1 MASGGQPQTPALLHG
16 GNLAAAALQD
26 AGVDVVF
33 TLSGGHVFP
42 LYDGCVAAGIRLVDT
57 RHEQTAGF
65 AAEGWAKVTRR
76 PGVAALTAGPGVT
89 NGVSAI
95 TSAFFCGSPLVV
107 IGGRAPAARWGS
119 GSLQEVDHVP
129 IVAEVTK
136 RATTAAKTGD
146 IEAEVA
152 ASLAAAASAPR
163 GPCFGDIP
171 VDQFFD
177 KAARVGGAAGST
189 GSTGG
194 VGSGGAAGGDAAAGR
209 SPDPDALRRVAKLLA
224 DAERPVIMAGAG
236 VYWERAEG
244 GLRELAEAA
253 AVPVLMNGLGRG
265 TLPASHPLA
274 FSRAR
279 SAALR
284 EADLVVAAGV
294 PLDFRLGFG
303 QFGGGARIVHLV
315 EHLSLIATHV
325 ELAGAAAGPLAAVF
339 AGIVAAGV
347 EPADAAGRKE
357 WAARLAADE
366 TARREKEQETLR
378 STADPIHPARIYG
391 ELRARM
397 EPDAVVVVDG
407 GDFGSYAGKFVD
419 SETAGSFLDPG
430 PYGCLGTGPGYGLA
444 ARLAAQADGRPDR
457 QVFLMLGDGA
467 AGFSLMDFDTLVRHE
482 APVVAIVGNNGI
494 WGLEKHPMRAL
505 YGYDVVA
512 ELRPGTRYDQVVT
525 ALGGHGELVTDP
537 AEIGPAIDRA
547 LASGVPALVNVL
559 TDPADVY
566 PRSSALM

>member
-1 MASGGQPQTPALLHG
+1 MDTSGGHPQTPGPVHG
-16 GNLAAAALQD
+16 GQLAAAALKD
-26 AGVDVVF
+26 GGVDVVF
-33 TLSGGHVFP
+33 TLSGGHIFP
-42 LYDGCVAAGIRLVDT
+42 LYDGCVSAGIRLVDT

-89 NGVSAI
+89 NGMSAV
-95 TSAFFCGSPLVV
+95 TGAFFSGSPMVV

-129 IVAEVTK
+129 IVTEVTK
-136 RATTAAKTGD
+136 RAVTAAKTGD
-146 IEAEVA
+146 IYRELA
-152 ASLAAAASAPR
+152 ASLQAATTAPR
-163 GPCFGDIP
+163 GPCFVDVP

-177 KAARVGGAAGST
+177 RAP
-189 GSTGG
+189 
-194 VGSGGAAGGDAAAGR
+194 AGGEGLGMAEAEGAPAR
-209 SPDPDALRRVAKLLA
+209 SPDPDALARVAKLLA

-236 VYWERAEG
+236 VYWEGAEAA
-244 GLRELAEAA
+244 LEELAEAA
-253 AVPVLMNGLGRG
+253 GAPVLMNGLGRG
-265 TLPASHPLA
+265 TLRASHLLA

-279 SAALR
+279 SVALR
-284 EADLVVAAGV
+284 KADLVIAAGV
-294 PLDFRLGFG
+294 PLDFRLAFG
-303 QFGGGARIVHLV
+303 QFGGGARVVHLV
-315 EHLSLIATHV
+315 EHPAQVATHV
-325 ELAGAAAGPLAAVF
+325 ELAGSAAGDLSAVF
-339 AGIVAAGV
+339 RGIVAAGV
-347 EPADAAGRKE
+347 EASHPKERAEWLAD
-357 WAARLAADE
+357 LSADE
-366 TARREKEQETLR
+366 TARREKEAETLR
-378 STADPIHPARIYG
+378 SIADPIHPARIYG
-391 ELRARM
+391 ELRARL
-397 EPDAVVVVDG
+397 EPDAVVVADG
-407 GDFGSYAGKFVD
+407 GDFGSYAGKLID
-419 SETAGSFLDPG
+419 TETPGSFLDPG

-444 ARLAAQADGRPDR
+444 ARLAAVAAGRPDR

-512 ELRPGTRYDQVVT
+512 ELRPGTRYDQVVA

-537 AEIGPAIDRA
+537 EEIGPAIDRA
-547 LASGVPALVNVL
+547 LAAGVPALVNVL

>member
-1 MASGGQPQTPALLHG
+1 MDMVHG
-16 GNLAAAALQD
+16 GTLAARALKE

-33 TLSGGHVFP
+33 TLSGGHIFP
-42 LYDGCVAAGIRLVDT
+42 LYDGCVTAGIRLVDT

-89 NGVSAI
+89 NGMSAI
-95 TSAFFCGSPLVV
+95 TGAFFCGSPMVV
-107 IGGRAPAARWGS
+107 IAGRAPAARWGS

-129 IVAEVTK
+129 IVAQVTK
-136 RATTAAKTGD
+136 RAVTAATTDAIGP
-146 IEAEVA
+146 EVA
-152 ASLAAAASAPR
+152 TALMAATTAPR
-163 GPCFGDIP
+163 GPCFVDVP

-177 KAARVGGAAGST
+177 RAPADGSWSVTVGGGGWADTEPDVDEVAA
-189 GSTGG
+189 
-194 VGSGGAAGGDAAAGR
+194 
-209 SPDPDALRRVAKLLA
+209 VAKLIA
-224 DAERPVIMAGAG
+224 AAERPVIMAGAG
-236 VYWERAEG
+236 VYWDGAEAA
-244 GLRELAEAA
+244 LEELAEAA
-253 AVPVLMNGLGRG
+253 GLPVLMNGLGRG
-265 TLPASHPLA
+265 TLRASHLLA

-279 SAALR
+279 STALR
-284 EADLVVAAGV
+284 RADLVVAAGV

-303 QFGGGARIVHLV
+303 QFGGGARVVHLV
-315 EHLSLIATHV
+315 EDASQVAGHV
-325 ELAGAAAGPLAAVF
+325 ELAGSAAGDLSKVF
-339 AGIVAAGV
+339 RGIVAAGA
-347 EPADAAGRKE
+347 EAADRRDRAE
-357 WAARLAADE
+357 WLADLTADE
-366 TARREKEQETLR
+366 TGRREKEEETLR
-378 STADPIHPARIYG
+378 STAAPIHPARIYG
-391 ELRARM
+391 ELRARL

-407 GDFGSYAGKFVD
+407 GDFGSYAGKLID
-419 SETAGSFLDPG
+419 TETPGSFLDPG

-444 ARLAAQADGRPDR
+444 ARLAAVAAGRPHR

-482 APVVAIVGNNGI
+482 APVVAVVGNNGI

-512 ELRPGTRYDQVVT
+512 ELRPGTRYDQVVA

-537 AEIGPAIDRA
+537 EEIGPAIDRA

>member
-1 MASGGQPQTPALLHG
+1 
-16 GNLAAAALQD
+16 
-26 AGVDVVF
+26 
-33 TLSGGHVFP
+33 
-42 LYDGCVAAGIRLVDT
+42 VAAGIRLVDT

-76 PGVAALTAGPGVT
+76 PGVAAVTAGPGVT
-89 NGVSAI
+89 NAISAI
-95 TSAFFCGSPLVV
+95 TGAFFCGSPVVV

-136 RATTAAKTGD
+136 RAVTAAKTAD
-146 IEAEVA
+146 IGPEVA
-152 ASLAAAASAPR
+152 AALAAAAAAPR
-163 GPCFGDIP
+163 GPCFVDVP

-177 KAARVGGAAGST
+177 RAPADGGPTLSVGGEQP
-189 GSTGG
+189 
-194 VGSGGAAGGDAAAGR
+194 VGP
-209 SPDPDALRRVAKLLA
+209 PDSEALTSVAKLLA
-224 DAERPVIMAGAG
+224 DAARPVIMAGAG
-236 VYWERAEG
+236 VYWERAEDQ
-244 GLRELAEAA
+244 LRTLAEAA
-253 AVPVLMNGLGRG
+253 SVPVFMNGLGRG
-265 TLPASHPLA
+265 AVPASHPLA

-279 SAALR
+279 SVAFR

-303 QFGGGARIVHLV
+303 RFAGGARVVHLV
-315 EHLSLIATHV
+315 EHPSLVGTHA
-325 ELAGAAAGPLAAVF
+325 ELAGAAAGELSAVF

-347 EPADAAGRKE
+347 EPADAAGRAE
-357 WAARLAADE
+357 WVARLAADE
-366 TARREKEQETLR
+366 TARREKEQATLR

-391 ELRARM
+391 ELRTRLQ
-397 EPDAVVVVDG
+397 PDAVVVVDG
-407 GDFGSYAGKFVD
+407 GDFGSYAGKFID
-419 SETAGSFLDPG
+419 SETPGSFLDPG

-444 ARLAAQADGRPDR
+444 ARLAAQAEGRPDR

-467 AGFSLMDFDTLVRHE
+467 AGFSLMDFDTLVRHQ

-512 ELRPGTRYDQVVT
+512 ELRPGTRYDQVVA

-547 LASGVPALVNVL
+547 LASGVPALVNVI

>member
-1 MASGGQPQTPALLHG
+1 MRQHG
-16 GNLAAAALQD
+16 GILAAAALKD

-33 TLSGGHVFP
+33 TLSGGHIFP
-42 LYDGCVAAGIRLVDT
+42 LYDGCVKAGIALVDT

-89 NGVSAI
+89 NGMSAI
-95 TSAFFCGSPLVV
+95 TSAFFCGSPVVV

-129 IVAEVTK
+129 MVAEVTK
-136 RATTAAKTGD
+136 RAVTAAKAGD
-146 IEAEVA
+146 IGAEVA
-152 ASLAAAASAPR
+152 ASLAAAAGAPR
-163 GPCFGDIP
+163 GPCFVDIP

-177 KAARVGGAAGST
+177 VAEAEPVDVAPRPAGA
-189 GSTGG
+189 
-194 VGSGGAAGGDAAAGR
+194 
-209 SPDPDALRRVAKLLA
+209 PDPDALTAVAELLA

-236 VYWERAEG
+236 VYWEGAEVA
-244 GLRELAEAA
+244 LEELAEAA
-253 AVPVLMNGLGRG
+253 GMPVLMNGLGRG
-265 TLPASHPLA
+265 TLRASHLLA

-279 SAALR
+279 SLALKK
-284 EADLVVAAGV
+284 ADLVIAAGV
-294 PLDFRLGFG
+294 PLDFRLAFG
-303 QFGGGARIVHLV
+303 RFGGGARVVHLV
-315 EHLSLIATHV
+315 EHPSQVATHV
-325 ELAGAAAGPLAAVF
+325 ELAGSAAGDLSAVF
-339 AGIVAAGV
+339 RGLVSAGV
-347 EPADAAGRKE
+347 GASNPKARAEWVAD
-357 WAARLAADE
+357 LSADE
-366 TARREKEQETLR
+366 TARREKEEETLR
-378 STADPIHPARIYG
+378 SPADPIHPARIYG
-391 ELRARM
+391 ELRARL

-407 GDFGSYAGKFVD
+407 GDFGSYAGKFID
-419 SETAGSFLDPG
+419 TETPGSFLDPG

-444 ARLAAQADGRPDR
+444 ARLAARAAGRPDR

-467 AGFSLMDFDTLVRHE
+467 TGFSLMDFDTLVRHD

-512 ELRPGTRYDQVVT
+512 ELRPGTRYDQVVA

-537 AEIGPAIDRA
+537 DEIGPAIDRA
-547 LASGVPALVNVL
+547 LAAGVPALVNVM

-566 PRSSALM
+566 PRSSSLM

>member
-1 MASGGQPQTPALLHG
+1 MDSSGGNPQPPGPVHG
-16 GNLAAAALQD
+16 GNLAAGALKD

-33 TLSGGHVFP
+33 TLSGGHIFP

-65 AAEGWAKVTRR
+65 AAEGWAKVTRQ

-89 NGVSAI
+89 NGMSAI
-95 TSAFFCGSPLVV
+95 TSAFFCGSPMVV

-136 RATTAAKTGD
+136 RAVTAQKTGD
-146 IEAEVA
+146 IYNEVVASILTA
-152 ASLAAAASAPR
+152 AMAPR
-163 GPCFGDIP
+163 GPTFVDIP

-177 KAARVGGAAGST
+177 RAAPPDGGPLSAL
-189 GSTGG
+189 
-194 VGSGGAAGGDAAAGR
+194 SGGR
-209 SPDPDALRRVAKLLA
+209 SPDTDALARVAKLIA

-236 VYWERAEG
+236 VYWDRAEEA
-244 GLRELAEAA
+244 LEELAEAA
-253 AVPVLMNGLGRG
+253 GVPVLMNGLGRG
-265 TLPASHPLA
+265 TLRASHLLA

-279 SAALR
+279 STALR
-284 EADLVVAAGV
+284 KADLVIAAGV

-303 QFGGGARIVHLV
+303 QFGGGARVVHLM
-315 EHLSLIATHV
+315 EHPSQIATHV
-325 ELAGAAAGPLAAVF
+325 ELAGSAAGDLSAVF
-339 AGIVAAGV
+339 RGIVAARV
-347 EPADAAGRKE
+347 EPSRQKERAEWVAD
-357 WAARLAADE
+357 LSADE
-366 TARREKEQETLR
+366 TARREKEEETLR
-378 STADPIHPARIYG
+378 SQADPIHPARIYG
-391 ELRARM
+391 ELRDRLQ
-397 EPDAVVVVDG
+397 PDAVVVVDG
-407 GDFGSYAGKFVD
+407 GDFGSYAGKLID
-419 SETAGSFLDPG
+419 TETPGAFLDPG

-444 ARLAAQADGRPDR
+444 ARLAAQTEGRPDR
-457 QVFLMLGDGA
+457 QVFILLGDGA

-494 WGLEKHPMRAL
+494 WGLEKHPMQAL

-512 ELRPGTRYDQVVT
+512 ELRPGTRYDQVVE

-566 PRSSALM
+566 PRSSSLM

>member
-1 MASGGQPQTPALLHG
+1 MDRGHG
-16 GNLAAAALQD
+16 GTLAAQALVA

-33 TLSGGHVFP
+33 TLSGGHLFP

-89 NGVSAI
+89 NGMSAI
-95 TSAFFCGSPLVV
+95 TSAFFCGSPMVV

-136 RATTAAKTGD
+136 RAVTARKTGD
-146 IEAEVA
+146 IYAEVMASVMA
-152 ASLAAAASAPR
+152 AMVPPL
-163 GPCFGDIP
+163 GPAFVDIP

-177 KAARVGGAAGST
+177 RAPLSKEP
-189 GSTGG
+189 
-194 VGSGGAAGGDAAAGR
+194 AGGFAGGR
-209 SPDPDALRRVAKLLA
+209 SPDPDALARVAKLIA
-224 DAERPVIMAGAG
+224 DAERPVIMAGGG
-236 VYWERAEG
+236 VYWDGAEEA
-244 GLRELAEAA
+244 LEELAEAA
-253 AVPVLMNGLGRG
+253 NVPVLMNGLGRG
-265 TLPASHPLA
+265 TLRASHPLA

-279 SAALR
+279 SLALKN
-284 EADLVVAAGV
+284 ADLVVAAGV
-294 PLDFRLGFG
+294 PLDFRLNFG
-303 QFGGGARIVHLV
+303 SFAGGARVVHLV
-315 EHLSLIATHV
+315 EHPSMAATHLD
-325 ELAGAAAGPLAAVF
+325 LAGSAAGDLTQVF
-339 AGIVAAGV
+339 EGLIAAGV
-347 EPADAAGRKE
+347 EPARRGERGKWVGELAQGETGRRQQE
-357 WAARLAADE
+357 E
-366 TARREKEQETLR
+366 ETLR
-378 STADPIHPARIYG
+378 SGHDPIHPARIYG
-391 ELRARM
+391 ELRDRL
-397 EPDAVVVVDG
+397 EPDGVIVVDG
-407 GDFGSYAGKFVD
+407 GDFGSYAGKLVD
-419 SETAGSFLDPG
+419 TEAPGAFLDPG

-444 ARLAAQADGRPDR
+444 ARLAAVADGRPDR

-467 AGFSLMDFDTLVRHE
+467 AGFSLMDFDTLVRHD

-512 ELRPGTRYDQVVT
+512 ELRPGTRYDQVVA
-525 ALGGHGELVTDP
+525 ALGGYGELVTDP

-547 LASGVPALVNVL
+547 LAAGVPALVNVL

>member
-1 MASGGQPQTPALLHG
+1 
-16 GNLAAAALQD
+16 LAAAALQD
-26 AGVDVVF
+26 AGVDIVF
-33 TLSGGHVFP
+33 TLSGGHIFP

-65 AAEGWAKVTRR
+65 AAEGWAKITRR

-89 NGVSAI
+89 NGMSAI

-152 ASLAAAASAPR
+152 ASLAAAVAAPR
-163 GPCFGDIP
+163 GPCFVDIP

-177 KAARVGGAAGST
+177 KAPRS
-189 GSTGG
+189 
-194 VGSGGAAGGDAAAGR
+194 AAGGADATARPAGER
-209 SPDPDALRRVAKLLA
+209 APDPDALARVAKLLA
-224 DAERPVIMAGAG
+224 GAERPVIMAGAG

-244 GLRELAEAA
+244 ALRELAEAA

-265 TLPASHPLA
+265 TVPASHPLA

-279 SAALR
+279 SVALR
-284 EADLVVAAGV
+284 EADLVIAAGA

-303 QFGGGARIVHLV
+303 NFGRGTGGVPPTTAAGAAKDSGARVVHLV
-315 EHLSLIATHV
+315 EHPSLVATHV
-325 ELAGAAAGPLAAVF
+325 ELAGSAAGALAAVF

-347 EPADAAGRKE
+347 EPADAPGRKE

-391 ELRARM
+391 ELRDRM

-419 SETAGSFLDPG
+419 SETPGSFLDPG
-430 PYGCLGTGPGYGLA
+430 PYGCLGTGPGYSLA
-444 ARLAAQADGRPDR
+444 ARLAAQAEGRPDR

-525 ALGGHGELVTDP
+525 ALGGYGELVTDP

-566 PRSSALM
+566 PRSSSLM

>member
-1 MASGGQPQTPALLHG
+1 MDTLHG
-16 GNLAAAALQD
+16 GQLAAGALKD

-33 TLSGGHVFP
+33 TLSGGHIFP

-76 PGVAALTAGPGVT
+76 PGVAALTAGPGIT
-89 NGVSAI
+89 NGMSAI
-95 TSAFFCGSPLVV
+95 TGAFFSGSPMVI

-136 RATTAAKTGD
+136 RAVTAAKTGD
-146 IEAEVA
+146 IYREVA
-152 ASLAAAASAPR
+152 ASLAAATSAPR
-163 GPCFGDIP
+163 GPCFVDIP

-177 KAARVGGAAGST
+177 RAAFDEP
-189 GSTGG
+189 
-194 VGSGGAAGGDAAAGR
+194 AAGGPSSDGR
-209 SPDPDALRRVAKLLA
+209 TPDPEALARVAKLLA
-224 DAERPVIMAGAG
+224 EAERPVIMAGAG
-236 VYWERAEG
+236 VYWDGAEAA
-244 GLRELAEAA
+244 LEELAEAA
-253 AVPVLMNGLGRG
+253 GAPVLMNGLGRG
-265 TLPASHPLA
+265 TLRASHLLA

-279 SAALR
+279 SVALR
-284 EADLVVAAGV
+284 KADLVVAAGV

-303 QFGGGARIVHLV
+303 QFGGGARVVHLV
-315 EHLSLIATHV
+315 EHPSMVAAHV
-325 ELAGAAAGPLAAVF
+325 ELAGSAAGDLSAVF
-339 AGIVAAGV
+339 RGLVAAGV
-347 EPADAAGRKE
+347 GASHPRERAEWVAD
-357 WAARLAADE
+357 LSADE
-366 TARREKEQETLR
+366 TARREKEEETLR
-378 STADPIHPARIYG
+378 STAEPIHPARIYG
-391 ELRARM
+391 ELRARL

-419 SETAGSFLDPG
+419 AETPGSFLDPG

-444 ARLAAQADGRPDR
+444 ARLAAVASGRPDR
-457 QVFLMLGDGA
+457 QVFIMLGDGA

-494 WGLEKHPMRAL
+494 WGLEKHPMKAL

-512 ELRPGTRYDQVVT
+512 ELRPGTRYDQVVA
-525 ALGGHGELVTDP
+525 ALGGHGELVADP

-547 LASGVPALVNVL
+547 LVSGVPALVNVI

>member
-1 MASGGQPQTPALLHG
+1 MDLVHG
-16 GNLAAAALQD
+16 GTLAASALKA
-26 AGVDVVF
+26 AGVEVVF
-33 TLSGGHVFP
+33 TLSGGHIFP

-89 NGVSAI
+89 NGMSAI
-95 TSAFFCGSPLVV
+95 TSAYFCGSPVVV

-136 RATTAAKTGD
+136 RATTAATTGD

-152 ASLAAAASAPR
+152 ASLAAAVAAPR
-163 GPCFGDIP
+163 GPCFVDIP

-177 KAARVGGAAGST
+177 RAAPGGSAADSVSGA
-189 GSTGG
+189 TGG
-194 VGSGGAAGGDAAAGR
+194 T
-209 SPDPDALRRVAKLLA
+209 PDPDALARVAKLLA

-244 GLRELAEAA
+244 PLRELAEAA
-253 AVPVLMNGLGRG
+253 SVPVLMNGLGRG
-265 TLPASHPLA
+265 TVPASHPLA

-279 SAALR
+279 SVALR

-294 PLDFRLGFG
+294 PLDFRLAFG
-303 QFGGGARIVHLV
+303 QFGGGARVVHLV
-315 EHLSLIATHV
+315 EHPSMVADHL
-325 ELAGAAAGPLAAVF
+325 ELAAAAAGDLSAVF
-339 AGIVAAGV
+339 RGIVAAGA
-347 EPADAAGRKE
+347 EPADGAGRKD
-357 WAARLAADE
+357 WLARLAADE
-366 TARREKEQETLR
+366 AARREKEQATLQ

-391 ELRARM
+391 ELRARL

-407 GDFGSYAGKFVD
+407 GDFGSYAGKYID
-419 SETAGSFLDPG
+419 SESPGSFLDPG
-430 PYGCLGTGPGYGLA
+430 PYGCLGTGPGYALA
-444 ARLAAQADGRPDR
+444 ARLAAVADGRPDR

-494 WGLEKHPMRAL
+494 WGLEKHPMQAL

-512 ELRPGTRYDQVVT
+512 ELRPGTRYDQVVA

-547 LASGVPALVNVL
+547 VASGVPALVNVL

-566 PRSSALM
+566 PRSSSLM

>member
-1 MASGGQPQTPALLHG
+1 MQDSGGDPQTPRRAHG
-16 GNLAAAALQD
+16 GILAAGALKS

-33 TLSGGHVFP
+33 TLSGGHIFP
-42 LYDGCVAAGIRLVDT
+42 LYDGCVKEGIALVDT

-89 NGVSAI
+89 NGISAI
-95 TSAFFCGSPLVV
+95 TSAYFCGSPVVV

-136 RATTAAKTGD
+136 RAVTAATTSEIFPELTTALAT
-146 IEAEVA
+146 A
-152 ASLAAAASAPR
+152 AWAPR
-163 GPCFGDIP
+163 GPCFVDVP

-177 KAARVGGAAGST
+177 VAPVPGGEE
-189 GSTGG
+189 
-194 VGSGGAAGGDAAAGR
+194 GAWSVTVDSALGPPGP
-209 SPDPDALRRVAKLLA
+209 PDPDAIARVAKLLA

-236 VYWERAEG
+236 VYWEHAEAA
-244 GLRELAEAA
+244 LEELAEAA
-253 AVPVLMNGLGRG
+253 GVPVLMNGLGRG
-265 TLPASHPLA
+265 TLRASHLLA

-279 SAALR
+279 SAALKG
-284 EADLVVAAGV
+284 ADLVIAAGV
-294 PLDFRLGFG
+294 PLDFRLAFG
-303 QFGGGARIVHLV
+303 QFRGGARVVHLM
-315 EHLSLIATHV
+315 EHPSQVATHV
-325 ELAGAAAGPLAAVF
+325 DLAGSVAGDLS
-339 AGIVAAGV
+339 
-347 EPADAAGRKE
+347 
-357 WAARLAADE
+357 ADE
-366 TARREKEQETLR
+366 TARREKEELTLR
-378 STADPIHPARIYG
+378 SDADPIHPARIYG
-391 ELRARM
+391 ELRDRL

-419 SETAGSFLDPG
+419 TETPGSFLDPG

-444 ARLAAQADGRPDR
+444 ARLAARAAGRPDR

-494 WGLEKHPMRAL
+494 WGLEKHPMQAL

-547 LASGVPALVNVL
+547 LASGVPA
-559 TDPADVY
+559 
-566 PRSSALM
+566 

>member
-1 MASGGQPQTPALLHG
+1 MDLVHG
-16 GNLAAAALQD
+16 GTLAAQALQE
-26 AGVDVVF
+26 AGVDTVF
-33 TLSGGHVFP
+33 TLSGGHIFP
-42 LYDGCVAAGIRLVDT
+42 LYDGCVAAGIRLIDT

-89 NGVSAI
+89 NGMSAI
-95 TSAFFCGSPLVV
+95 TSAFFCGSPMVV

-136 RATTAAKTGD
+136 RAVTAQKTGD
-146 IEAEVA
+146 IHPEVTTALRA
-152 ASLAAAASAPR
+152 ATTAPR
-163 GPCFGDIP
+163 GPCFVDIP

-177 KAARVGGAAGST
+177 RASADPSSSVTVGAGART
-189 GSTGG
+189 
-194 VGSGGAAGGDAAAGR
+194 DR
-209 SPDPDALRRVAKLLA
+209 RPDPDELATVAKLIA
-224 DAERPVIMAGAG
+224 AAERPVIMAGAG
-236 VYWERAEG
+236 VYWDGAEG
-244 GLRELAEAA
+244 ALEQLAEAA
-253 AVPVLMNGLGRG
+253 GVPVLMNGLGRG
-265 TLPASHPLA
+265 TLRASHLLA

-279 SAALR
+279 STALR
-284 EADLVVAAGV
+284 KADLVIAAGV
-294 PLDFRLGFG
+294 PLDFRLAFG
-303 QFGGGARIVHLV
+303 QFGGGARVVHLV
-315 EHLSLIATHV
+315 EDPSMVATHV
-325 ELAGAAAGPLAAVF
+325 ELAGSAAGDLSEVF
-339 AGIVAAGV
+339 RGIAAAGV
-347 EPADAAGRKE
+347 EAADPKARAE
-357 WAARLAADE
+357 WVADLSADE
-366 TARREKEQETLR
+366 TARREKEEETLR

-391 ELRARM
+391 ELRARL

-407 GDFGSYAGKFVD
+407 GDFGSYAGKFID
-419 SETAGSFLDPG
+419 TETPGSFLDPG

-444 ARLAAQADGRPDR
+444 ARLAARAQGRPDR

-494 WGLEKHPMRAL
+494 WGLEKHPMQAL

-525 ALGGHGELVTDP
+525 ALGGYGELVADP

-547 LASGVPALVNVL
+547 LASGVPALINVL